1 MKILRPCS
9 DNSTEFTSL
18 NEPYMKN
25 SIFLAGPCPRENY
38 EDDWRYEACEI
49 LEELGFDGTV
59 LNPTND
65 HYMEM
70 RNQYDDM
77 LMKQTT
83 WEFEAMNKATAIV
96 FWIPRSKEHPAF
108 TTNLELGQW
117 WGKKGVYVGFP
128 NESWKNEYIDC
139 RLELMKSPRF
149 DNLETMLEQVVSD
162 LNNPTKD
169 WFTSDTH
176 FGAERT
182 LELSKRP
189 FVDVWNMDLELI
201 SNWNKNIHK
210 NDIVYFLG
218 DFGNFD
224 VLNVLNFKKLYFVL
238 GNYETKELDKSLAE
252 LSKYKNV
259 EIAYNDE
266 LKYISPKNNYE
277 YVLRH
282 EVINP
287 NGENYNEDLFYA
299 FGHIHG
305 RNQYKRNGIDVGIDA
320 NNYTPIDSD
329 LLDWMH
335 DAVCKY
341 VDENVFTD
349 VCK

>member
-1 MKILRPCS
+1 MKIIKPCENGKLNFS
-9 DNSTEFTSL
+9 SLTED
-18 NEPYMKN
+18 YMKN
-25 SIFLAGPCPRENY
+25 SIFLAGPCPRKNY
-38 EDDWRYEACEI
+38 EDDWRYEAFDI

-59 LNPTND
+59 LSPTND
-65 HYMEM
+65 HYMKM
-70 RNQYDDM
+70 RGQFDDM
-77 LMKQTT
+77 LMKQTE
-83 WEFEAMNKATAIV
+83 WEYKAMCTASAIV

-128 NESWKNEYIDC
+128 NDSWKNEYVDC
-139 RLELMKSPRF
+139 RLKLMNEPRYSS
-149 DNLETMLEQVVSD
+149 LEEMLEKVVSD
-162 LNNPTKD
+162 LNSPTKD

-189 FVDVWNMDLELI
+189 FKDVFNMDMTLI
-201 SNWNKNIHK
+201 SNWNKSIRK

-224 VLNVLNFKKLYFVL
+224 VLNVLNFKKLYFVY
-238 GNYETKELDKSLAE
+238 GNYETRDLNNTIKE

-259 EIAYNDE
+259 ECVFNDE
-266 LKYISPKNNYE
+266 LKYVSSKGNE

-282 EVINP
+282 EPINP
-287 NGENYNEDLFYA
+287 NSEIHDSDLFYA

-320 NNYTPIDSD
+320 NKYIPIDSE
-329 LLDWMH
+329 LLDWMY
-335 DAVCKY
+335 DAVTKY
-341 VDENVFTD
+341 VDENVFTEL
-349 VCK
+349 CK

>member
-1 MKILRPCS
+1 MKIIRPCS
-9 DNSTEFTSL
+9 ENSMEFISL
-18 NEPYMKN
+18 DKPYMKN

-38 EDDWRYEACEI
+38 EDDWRYEAIEI

-65 HYMEM
+65 NYMEM
-70 RNQYDDM
+70 RNQHEDM

-83 WEFEAMNKATAIV
+83 WEYEAMNKATAIV

-108 TTNLELGQW
+108 TTNIELGQW

-128 NESWKNEYIDC
+128 NDSWKNEYIDC
-139 RLELMKSPRF
+139 RLKLMESDRF
-149 DNLETMLEQVVSD
+149 DNLYDLLTKVVLD
-162 LNNPTKD
+162 LNNGTKD

-182 LELSKRP
+182 LNLSKRP
-189 FVDVWNMDLELI
+189 FVNTWDMDLTLI

-224 VLNVLNFKKLYFVL
+224 VLDVLNFKKLYFVY
-238 GNYETKELDKSLAE
+238 GNYETKELDKVNAE

-259 EIAYNDE
+259 ECVFNDE
-266 LKYISPKNNYE
+266 LKYISPKGYE

-287 NGENYNEDLFYA
+287 NCENYNEDLFYA

>member
-1 MKILRPCS
+1 MKIIKPCEN
-9 DNSTEFTSL
+9 NSLNFSSL
-18 NEPYMKN
+18 NEDYMKN
-25 SIFLAGPCPRENY
+25 SIFLAGPCPRKNY
-38 EDDWRYEACEI
+38 EDDWRYEAFDI

-59 LNPTND
+59 LSPTND
-65 HYMEM
+65 HYMKM
-70 RNQYDDM
+70 RGQFDDM
-77 LMKQTT
+77 LMKQTE
-83 WEFEAMNKATAIV
+83 WEYKAMCIASAIV

-128 NESWKNEYIDC
+128 NDSWKNEYVDC
-139 RLELMKSPRF
+139 RLKLMNEPRYTS
-149 DNLETMLEQVVSD
+149 LEEMLEKVVSD
-162 LNNPTKD
+162 LNSPTKD

-189 FVDVWNMDLELI
+189 FKDVFDMDMTLI
-201 SNWNKNIHK
+201 SNWNKSIRK

-224 VLNVLNFKKLYFVL
+224 VLNVLNFKKLYFVY
-238 GNYETKELDKSLAE
+238 GNYETRDLNNTIKE

-259 EIAYNDE
+259 ECVFNDE
-266 LKYISPKNNYE
+266 LKYVSSKGNE

-282 EVINP
+282 EPINP
-287 NGENYNEDLFYA
+287 NSEIHDSDLFYA

-320 NNYTPIDSD
+320 NKYMPIDSE
-329 LLDWMH
+329 LLDWMY
-335 DAVCKY
+335 DAVTKY
-341 VDENVFTD
+341 VDENVFTEL
-349 VCK
+349 CK

>member
-1 MKILRPCS
+1 MKIIKPCEN
-9 DNSTEFTSL
+9 NSLNFSSL
-18 NEPYMKN
+18 NEDYMKN
-25 SIFLAGPCPRENY
+25 SIFLAGPCPRKNY
-38 EDDWRYEACEI
+38 EDDWRYEAFDI

-59 LNPTND
+59 LSPTND
-65 HYMEM
+65 HYMKM
-70 RNQYDDM
+70 RGQFDDM
-77 LMKQTT
+77 LMKQTE
-83 WEFEAMNKATAIV
+83 WEYKAMCTASAIV

-117 WGKKGVYVGFP
+117 WGKKGVYIGFP
-128 NESWKNEYIDC
+128 NDSWKNEYVDC
-139 RLELMKSPRF
+139 RLKLMNEPRYSS
-149 DNLETMLEQVVSD
+149 LEEMLEKVVSD
-162 LNNPTKD
+162 LNSPTKD

-189 FVDVWNMDLELI
+189 FKNVFDMDMTLI
-201 SNWNKNIHK
+201 SNWNKSIRK

-224 VLNVLNFKKLYFVL
+224 VLNVLNFKKLYFVY
-238 GNYETKELDKSLAE
+238 GNYETRDLNNTIKE

-259 EIAYNDE
+259 ECVFNDE
-266 LKYISPKNNYE
+266 LKYVSSKGNE

-282 EVINP
+282 EPINP
-287 NGENYNEDLFYA
+287 NSEIHDSDLFYA

-320 NNYTPIDSD
+320 NKYMPIDSE
-329 LLDWMH
+329 LLDWMY
-335 DAVCKY
+335 DAVTKY
-341 VDENVFTD
+341 VDENVFTEL
-349 VCK
+349 CK

>member
-1 MKILRPCS
+1 MKIIKPCENGKLNFS
-9 DNSTEFTSL
+9 SLTED
-18 NEPYMKN
+18 YMKN
-25 SIFLAGPCPRENY
+25 SIFLAGPCPRKNY
-38 EDDWRYEACEI
+38 EDDWRYEAFDI

-59 LNPTND
+59 LSPTND
-65 HYMEM
+65 HYMKM
-70 RNQYDDM
+70 RGQFDDM
-77 LMKQTT
+77 LMKQTE
-83 WEFEAMNKATAIV
+83 WEYKVMCTASAIV

-128 NESWKNEYIDC
+128 NDSWKNEYVDC
-139 RLELMKSPRF
+139 RLKLMNEPRYSS
-149 DNLETMLEQVVSD
+149 LEEMLEKVVSD
-162 LNNPTKD
+162 LNSPTKD

-189 FVDVWNMDLELI
+189 FKDVFNMDMTLI
-201 SNWNKNIHK
+201 SNWNKSIRK

-224 VLNVLNFKKLYFVL
+224 VLNVLNFKKLYFVY
-238 GNYETKELDKSLAE
+238 GNYETRDLNNTIKE

-259 EIAYNDE
+259 ECVFNDE
-266 LKYISPKNNYE
+266 LKYVSSKGNE

-282 EVINP
+282 EPINP
-287 NGENYNEDLFYA
+287 NSEIHDSDLFYA

-320 NNYTPIDSD
+320 NKYIPIDSE
-329 LLDWMH
+329 LLDWMY
-335 DAVCKY
+335 DAVTKY
-341 VDENVFTD
+341 VDENVFTEL
-349 VCK
+349 CK

>member
-1 MKILRPCS
+1 MKIIKPCEN
-9 DNSTEFTSL
+9 NSLNFSSL
-18 NEPYMKN
+18 NEDYMKN
-25 SIFLAGPCPRENY
+25 SIFLAGPCPRKNY
-38 EDDWRYEACEI
+38 EDDWRYEAFDI

-59 LNPTND
+59 LSPTND
-65 HYMEM
+65 RYIKMSG
-70 RNQYDDM
+70 QFDDM
-77 LMKQTT
+77 LMKQTE
-83 WEFEAMNKATAIV
+83 WEYKAMCTASAIV

-128 NESWKNEYIDC
+128 NDSWKNEYVDC
-139 RLELMKSPRF
+139 RLKLMNEPRYSS
-149 DNLETMLEQVVSD
+149 LEEMLEKVVSD
-162 LNNPTKD
+162 LNSPTKD

-189 FVDVWNMDLELI
+189 FKDVFDMDMTLI
-201 SNWNKNIHK
+201 SNWNKSIRK

-224 VLNVLNFKKLYFVL
+224 VLNVLNFKKLYFVY
-238 GNYETKELDKSLAE
+238 GNYETRDLNNTIKELL
-252 LSKYKNV
+252 KYKNV
-259 EIAYNDE
+259 ECVFNDE
-266 LKYISPKNNYE
+266 LKYVSSKGNE

-282 EVINP
+282 EPINP
-287 NGENYNEDLFYA
+287 NSEIHDSDLFYA

-320 NNYTPIDSD
+320 NKYIPIDSK
-329 LLDWMH
+329 LLDWMY
-335 DAVCKY
+335 DAVTKY
-341 VDENVFTD
+341 VDENVFTEL
-349 VCK
+349 CK

>member
-1 MKILRPCS
+1 MRIVKPCENGKLNFS
-9 DNSTEFTSL
+9 SLTED
-18 NEPYMKN
+18 YMKN
-25 SIFLAGPCPRENY
+25 SIFLAGPCPRKNY
-38 EDDWRYEACEI
+38 EDDWRFEAFDI

-59 LNPTND
+59 LSPTND

-70 RNQYDDM
+70 RGQFDDM
-77 LMKQTT
+77 LMKQTE
-83 WEFEAMNKATAIV
+83 WEYKAMCTASAIV
-96 FWIPRSKEHPAF
+96 FWIPRSEEYPAF

-128 NESWKNEYIDC
+128 NDSWKNEYIDC
-139 RLELMKSPRF
+139 RLELMNEPRYSS
-149 DNLETMLEQVVSD
+149 LEEMLEKVVSD

-189 FVDVWNMDLELI
+189 FKDVFDMDMTLI

-224 VLNVLNFKKLYFVL
+224 VLDVLNFKKLYFVL
-238 GNYETKELDKSLAE
+238 GNYETKELDKSLKE

-259 EIAYNDE
+259 ECVFNDE
-266 LKYISPKNNYE
+266 LKYISLKGNE

-282 EVINP
+282 EPLNP
-287 NGENYNEDLFYA
+287 NGENYNSDLFYA

-305 RNQYKRNGIDVGIDA
+305 RDQYKRNGIDVGIDA
-320 NNYTPIDSD
+320 NKYNPIDSEM
-329 LLDWMH
+329 LDWMY
-335 DAVCKY
+335 DAVTKY
-341 VDENVFTD
+341 VDDNVFTEY
-349 VCK
+349 CK